1 MQARPVPAVG
11 AATSATPGRAGRI
24 LAPVAAADDEIPAAQ
39 ASLRLAHVLEDSG
52 FLLCRYVRKDAS

>member
-1 MQARPVPAVG
+1 MSPLLAG
-11 AATSATPGRAGRI
+11 GRAGRI
-24 LAPVAAADDEIPAAQ
+24 LAPAGGDGIPAAQ